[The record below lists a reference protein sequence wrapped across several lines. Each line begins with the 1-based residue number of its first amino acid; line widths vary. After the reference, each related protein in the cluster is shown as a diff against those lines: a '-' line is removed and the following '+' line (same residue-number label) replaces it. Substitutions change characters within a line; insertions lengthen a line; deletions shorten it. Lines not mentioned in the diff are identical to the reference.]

1 MQNNV
6 YIHNKNQELLWATI
20 NKTPLFASINDRENW
35 FKQIIQMFYNKYP
48 IVKDRE
54 TLQRINK
61 ETISYMIEA
70 IKSSLPLHSPISTP
84 DSIPNISN
92 YQTTKPT
99 EKKQQIY
106 NGAFEER
113 QTQYEQM
120 FAKPAAPEVNFTE
133 KLDDTP
139 ISNMEELIEKH
150 RRERDEELHKYAPI
164 QQFIP
169 PKSNTESLLPV
180 LTNNITIKKEEMT
193 RPENTLENK
202 EEIIKKDEIIRF
214 LQNEIQDLSSK
225 YEQLSKEI
233 NELKEMFSNK
243 E

>member
-20 NKTPLFASINDRENW
+20 NKTPLFTSINDRENW

-70 IKSSLPLHSPISTP
+70 ITPLRILNAPISTP

-150 RRERDEELHKYAPI
+150 KRERDEELNKYAPI

-169 PKSNTESLLPV
+169 PKSNTEALLPV
-180 LTNNITIKKEEMT
+180 LTSTNQLIKPDDE
-193 RPENTLENK
+193 
-202 EEIIKKDEIIRF
+202 KKDEIIRF

-233 NELKEMFSNK
+233 NELKIMFSNK